1 VNKYGAHHGEG
12 TLSRANGDSFEGKF
26 VEGKP
31 ECIVIDGFKGGKGLF
46 YSNGKKQEVT
56 WDGKRM
62 WKKGFFGGL
71 KEVPAKYPTW
81 LGRK

>member
-1 VNKYGAHHGEG
+1 MVLKEERGH
-12 TLSRANGDSFEGKF
+12 
-26 VEGKP
+26 
-31 ECIVIDGFKGGKGLF
+31 F

-71 KEVPAKYPTW
+71 KEVSAKYPTW